1 MDYTEFIEQYPIA
14 NAYLVKL
21 AAERIAKNP
30 DFLERETRARI
41 TQTNK
46 QIDQVLWQA
55 VPDRTKTYLREDLV
69 RYCRHHSVDYQ
80 LLEEE
85 KKSLLSQLST
95 VKKSATSQ
103 PTTPQLI
110 TASTQV
116 KDYLQE
122 LLFKGST
129 EALLRWNN
137 VLSSQEK
144 YFLANTYKFSEIQAK
159 GITNW
164 RYCDENSY
172 IPAWEPVI
180 ETIRLDNEVIAYITE
195 NSYGVKCLNAPS
207 VMFVDIDT
215 DSEADDLPLSC
226 LPFDKW
232 HWNVSMSLEIIN
244 EVCLSNP
251 ELLFAVYRTKNGLR
265 LIELA
270 NTWRADS
277 TEAIGILSALGS
289 DPLFTSLCK
298 RQGTFRARLEVKPWR
313 EDDSITQVV
322 CKYLFT
328 VGHGRQ
334 NSTALAIQRL
344 HDSWCLGN
352 GELA

>member
-1 MDYTEFIEQYPIA
+1 MDYTKFSEQYPIA
-14 NAYLVKL
+14 NAYLIKL
-21 AAERIAKNP
+21 AAQRLAKTP
-30 DFLERETRARI
+30 DFLEREIRSRVAQI
-41 TQTNK
+41 NK
-46 QIDQVLWQA
+46 QIDQVLWQT
-55 VPDRTKTYLREDLV
+55 VPDPSKTYLREDLV
-69 RYCRHHSVDYQ
+69 RYCRHHSEEYQ
-80 LLEEE
+80 LLEQD
-85 KKSLLSQLST
+85 KKGLLEQLST
-95 VKKSATSQ
+95 AKKSSTFQPSTSE
-103 PTTPQLI
+103 LI
-110 TASTQV
+110 TASAQV

-122 LLFKGST
+122 MLLNGST
-129 EALLRWNN
+129 QALLKWDN
-137 VLSSQEK
+137 VLSNQEK
-144 YFLANTYKFSEIQAK
+144 YLLANAHQFEVK

-180 ETIRLDNEVIAYITE
+180 ETIELDDKVIAYITE

-215 DSEADDLPLSC
+215 DSEADDLPQSC

-251 ELLFAVYRTKNGLR
+251 ELLFAVYRTRNGLR

-270 NTWRADS
+270 NTWKADS

-289 DPLFTSLCK
+289 DPLFTSLCR

-344 HDSWCLGN
+344 HDSWCLGH

>member
-1 MDYTEFIEQYPIA
+1 MDYTEFLEEYPIA

-21 AAERIAKNP
+21 ATERITKAP
-30 DFLERETRARI
+30 DFLEREIRAQI
-41 TQTNK
+41 AQTNK
-46 QIDQVLWQA
+46 RIDQVLLQA
-55 VPDRTKTYLREDLV
+55 VPDGTKIYLREDLV

-95 VKKSATSQ
+95 AKKSATSQ
-103 PTTPQLI
+103 PTTSQLI
-110 TASTQV
+110 TASAQV
-116 KDYLQE
+116 KDYFQE
-122 LLFKGST
+122 LLLKGSA
-129 EALLRWNN
+129 EALLRWNS
-137 VLSSQEK
+137 VLSNQEK
-144 YFLANTYKFSEIQAK
+144 YFLANTYKFSETK

-180 ETIRLDNEVIAYITE
+180 ETIKLDDQVIAYITE

-215 DSEADDLPLSC
+215 DSEAEDLPLSC

-232 HWNVSMSLEIIN
+232 HWNVQMSFEIIN
-244 EVCLSNP
+244 QVCLDNP
-251 ELLFAVYRTKNGLR
+251 ELLFAVYRTRNGLR
-265 LIELA
+265 LLELA

-277 TEAIGILSALGS
+277 SEAINILSALGS
-289 DPLFTSLCK
+289 DPLFKSLCK

-313 EDDSITQVV
+313 QNDSINQVV

-328 VGHGRQ
+328 AGHGRQ
-334 NSTALAIQRL
+334 NLTALAIQRL
-344 HDSWCLGN
+344 HDSWCLGH